1 MLLKEKGELVSNK
14 IELASIMKK
23 FSSTLQKKLYL
34 KEDQGGPSIIL
45 NDVLKK
51 IIFRLSTD
59 KIIKT

>member
-1 MLLKEKGELVSNK
+1 MKRESSSQTKLNL
-14 IELASIMKK
+14 KK
-23 FSSTLQKKLYL
+23 FSSILQKSLYL

-51 IIFRLSTD
+51 IIFHLSTD